1 MRYAAPPNEAGGSVT
16 NFDAAAAFRK
26 AWDEE
31 IVKRQKESPSFKPE
45 EYTATGRAS
54 AEYGGKRNAK
64 WWLDNGPGMVE
75 DWIKWRQETGWAIPN
90 IGGKPAVEVELNFT
104 LPGLDMQIKAYID
117 RVFAL
122 PTGELAIVDL
132 KTGRT
137 PETAEQLGLYR
148 VGLGVSY
155 NLWPT
160 WGYFWS
166 PGGKGHG
173 SPINLESWTPERF
186 VALFNGAIAGIN
198 AGAFLPQPMNGCVNW
213 CGVSEYCAIV
223 GGTKARGVDSLAV

>member
-1 MRYAAPPNEAGGSVT
+1 VT
-16 NFDAAAAFRK
+16 FDAAAAFRE
-26 AWDEE
+26 AWDAE
-31 IVKRQKESPSFKPE
+31 VKKRCEQSPSFKVE
-45 EYTATGRAS
+45 DYTATGRAP
-54 AEYGGKRNAK
+54 AAYGGKRNAQ
-64 WWLDNGPGMVE
+64 WWLDFGPGMVE
-75 DWIKWRQETGWAIPN
+75 DWIKWREETGWAIPN
-90 IGGKPAVEVELNFT
+90 IGGKPAVEIELNFN
-104 LPGLDMQIKAYID
+104 LPGLDMPIKAFID

-148 VGLGVSY
+148 VGLGVVF

-160 WGYFWS
+160 WGYWWA

-186 VALFNGAIAGIN
+186 SILFNNAINGVN
-198 AGAFLPQPMNGCVNW
+198 AGYFNPNPQNGCSGW
-213 CGVSEYCAIV
+213 CGVARYCAV
-223 GGTKARGVDSLAV
+223 TGGPEAKGVDSLA